1 MASRKSRAITA
12 ALAASLIAVTGSGCA
27 TSGLGSLPL
36 PAPGIGSGGY
46 LINAVFSNALNLPGR
61 AKVKLA
67 GADIG
72 QLETTVA
79 RNYTAVTTLRIM
91 DGARIPVGSVAELR
105 SATPLGDVFVAIKP
119 PTPLDPA
126 TPLLKGGDTIG
137 LESTAAAATVESV
150 LSSAALLVNGG
161 AVQNFTNFV
170 NGAGQATGDQGRA
183 FGNLISQS
191 NELLGKL
198 NARSGEIETAL
209 RETSL
214 LADRLD
220 ARSAALTDVLAA
232 AGPATDTL
240 VDNTSQIADLVE
252 QLGAT
257 SRQLARFP
265 SIAGTDDSGHSFIKD
280 ANTIAGSWNDVATDP
295 DTSLYALNRLM
306 APLIKSTAGPA
317 IAVHVSIDRLVWGS
331 MPDAGFKGDP
341 AFHGPKRYDWAKLAG
356 SIKYALWRLQER
368 VVGRGP
374 DSDMGQAPWESLGP
388 AIPPTPAEEEAAAQ
402 PVPGVQGAL
411 GQGPTP

>member
-1 MASRKSRAITA
+1 MALLCSGVI
-12 ALAASLIAVTGSGCA
+12 ASSAVGCG
-27 TSGLGSLPL
+27 TSGLDSLPL
-36 PAPGIGSGGY
+36 PAPGIGNGGY
-46 LINAVFSNALNLPGR
+46 LITAVFANALNLPGH

-67 GADIG
+67 GADVG
-72 QLETTVA
+72 QMESMVA

-91 DGARIPVGSVAELR
+91 DGVRIPVGSTAELR

-119 PTPLDPA
+119 PVPADPSA
-126 TPLLKGGDTIG
+126 PLLKAGDTID
-137 LESTAAAATVESV
+137 LKSTASAATVESV

-161 AVQNFTNFV
+161 AVQNFTNIV
-170 NGAGQATGDQGRA
+170 NGAGKATGDQGQA
-183 FGNLISQS
+183 FGKLINQS
-191 NELLGKL
+191 NELLVKL

-209 RETSL
+209 RETSR

-220 ARSAALTDVLAA
+220 ARSAALTDVLNA

-240 VDNTSQIADLVE
+240 VDNTSQLADLVE
-252 QLGAT
+252 ELGAT

-265 SIAGTDDSGHSFIKD
+265 SIAGTDDSGHSFVKD
-280 ANTIAGSWNDVATDP
+280 ANILAGAWNDVATDP

-306 APLIKSTAGPA
+306 APFVKLMPGAAMS
-317 IAVHVSIDRLVWGS
+317 VHASVDRLVWGS
-331 MPDAGFKGDP
+331 MPDAGYKGDP
-341 AFHGPKRYDWAKLAG
+341 AFHGPKRYDWAKMAG

-374 DSDMGQAPWESLGP
+374 DSDMGLAPWTAVGP
-388 AIPPTPAEEEAAAQ
+388 PIPPTPAEAEFADDEGTSTWRGPA
-402 PVPGVQGAL
+402 

>member
-1 MASRKSRAITA
+1 MRVRIRRAAAVAAVALTA
-12 ALAASLIAVTGSGCA
+12 SGCA

-46 LINAVFSNALNLPGR
+46 VITAIFANALNLPGH

-72 QLETTVA
+72 QLESMVA

-91 DGARIPVGSVAELR
+91 DGARIPVGSTAELR

-119 PTPLDPA
+119 PVPADPHA
-126 TPLLKGGDTIG
+126 ALLQAGDTIG

-161 AVQNFTNFV
+161 AVRNFTSIV
-170 NGAGQATGDQGRA
+170 NGAGKATGDQGKA

-191 NELLGKL
+191 TDLMAKL
-198 NARSGEIETAL
+198 NARSGQIEQALSETA
-209 RETSL
+209 R

-220 ARSAALTDVLAA
+220 TKSAAITELLDA
-232 AGPATDTL
+232 AGPATDAL
-240 VDNTSQIADLVE
+240 AANTSQLADVIDTV
-252 QLGAT
+252 GAT
-257 SRQLARFP
+257 TRQLSRFP
-265 SIAGTDDSGHSFIKD
+265 SIAGTDTSGHSIIKD
-280 ANTIAGSWNDVATDP
+280 ANAIAGAWNGVATDP
-295 DTSLYALNRLM
+295 NTSLAALNRMM
-306 APLIKSTAGPA
+306 APLIKSMSGSA
-317 IAVHVSIDRLVWGS
+317 ISVHVSLDRLVWGS

-356 SIKYALWRLQER
+356 SIKYTLWRLQER

-374 DSDMGQAPWESLGP
+374 DSDMGQAPWQVVGPPIPPGP
-388 AIPPTPAEEEAAAQ
+388 AEQAATAPA
-402 PVPGVQGAL
+402 PGSEPA
-411 GQGPTP
+411 P